1 VKKKMTGVL
10 SVIVL
15 FATLVTPFV
24 TKYQSVRAQ
33 DAEESKE
40 SITLSPAISKP
51 LAEAGSTLRGSL
63 TVINDGETEYQF
75 LVYARPFSVTS
86 ENYDPNYTE
95 INERTE
101 AYQWVQFEKTNVRL
115 AAGERVEIPYT
126 VTVPKK
132 AKAGGH
138 YAVLFAETQPKQA
151 EGTQVTRKKRVG
163 SLLYVTVD
171 GNLIN
176 SGSLEGWDAKLWQK
190 SKPIG
195 AAIRIK
201 NDGNVHFQV
210 NSQVTFSNLFNK
222 PRLQLNQ
229 EQFVLPGTTRRII
242 ANMEKTPAI
251 GIYRVSGTV
260 SFLDKKET
268 LPSKWII
275 LLPIQVVNLFIA
287 AVALLVAWQVLKPRI
302 KARRSKSNAAA
313 RRGKK

>member
-1 VKKKMTGVL
+1 MKKKMTGVL

-33 DAEESKE
+33 NAEESKE

-86 ENYDPNYTE
+86 ESYDPNYTE

-229 EQFVLPGTTRRII
+229 EHFVLPGTTRRIS
-242 ANMEKTPAI
+242 ANMEKAPVL
-251 GIYRVSGTV
+251 GIYKVAGTV
-260 SFLDKKET
+260 KFLDKNEA
-268 LPSKWII
+268 LPAKWII
-275 LLPIQVVNLFIA
+275 LLPIKVVNTFIVLVGL
-287 AVALLVAWQVLKPRI
+287 AVAWRLLIPRI
-302 KARRSKSNAAA
+302 KARRGKSNTAA

>member
-1 VKKKMTGVL
+1 MTGVL

-24 TKYQSVRAQ
+24 TKDQSVRAQ
-33 DAEESKE
+33 NAEESKE

-51 LAEAGSTLRGSL
+51 LAAAGSTLSGSL

-86 ENYDPNYTE
+86 ENYDPNYTKV
-95 INERTE
+95 NERTE

-190 SKPIG
+190 NKPIG

-229 EQFVLPGTTRRII
+229 EQVVLPGTTRKII
-242 ANMEKTPAI
+242 ANMEKTPVI
-251 GIYRVSGTV
+251 GIYRVSGTA
-260 SFLDKKET
+260 SFLDKNET
-268 LPSKWII
+268 LPSKWIV
-275 LLPIQVVNLFIA
+275 LLPIQVVNLLIA
-287 AVALLVAWQVLKPRI
+287 AIAILVAWQVLKPRI